1 MADVD
6 DVTRQVSGPLAD
18 IRVLDASNLIA
29 GPLATMLM
37 ADLGAE
43 VIKLEH
49 PEGGDSLR
57 SHGGQKDGHGLWWK
71 VLGRGKL
78 SVTLNLSRTEGQDLF
93 RRLAAEA
100 DVVVENFRPGTM
112 DRWGLGYPV
121 LSAANPGLVM
131 AHVSGFGQSGPL
143 AGQPGFG
150 TLAESMSGFANRNG
164 AADGPPTLPPFGLA
178 DTVTG
183 ITTAFAIMS
192 ALWARRATS
201 RGQEVDVSIIEPLLT
216 VLEPQLIEY
225 DQLGTVMSRVGNRSP
240 ANAPR
245 NMYLS
250 ADGRWVAISTSTQS
264 TANRLLTLVGHPEFL
279 DEPWF
284 HNSHERAEHSEV
296 LDAAVG
302 DWVASR
308 QHSDVLAACREVGA
322 PAAVVFA
329 VPDILA
335 DPQYAAIGAVAT
347 VEDKDLGPL
356 RMANT
361 PFRLSATPPSI
372 RWSGPDLGAHT
383 DEVYQRLGVDALA
396 LAKLRAEGVV

>member
-1 MADVD
+1 
-6 DVTRQVSGPLAD
+6 LAD
-18 IRVLDASNLIA
+18 APGGNERVAGSLADLRVLDASNLIA
-29 GPLATMLM
+29 GPLATMLL

-43 VIKLEH
+43 VVKLEH
-49 PEGGDSLR
+49 PRGGDSLR
-57 SHGGQKDGHGLWWK
+57 THGGQKDGHGLWWK

-78 SVTLNLSRTEGQDLF
+78 SVTLDLGNTAGQQIF
-93 RRLAAEA
+93 RRLAAAA

-112 DRWGLGYPV
+112 ARWGLDYQA
-121 LSAANPGLVM
+121 LSAFNPGLVM
-131 AHVSGFGQSGPL
+131 AHVSGFGQTGPL
-143 AGQPGFG
+143 ASQPGFG

-192 ALWARRATS
+192 ALWARRATG

-240 ANAPR
+240 VNAPR

-250 ADGRWVAISTSTQS
+250 QDGRWVALSTSTQS

-284 HNSHERAEHSEV
+284 YNAHQRAEHSDV

-302 DWVASR
+302 TWVAGR
-308 QHSDVLAACREVGA
+308 HHTEVLAACREVGA
-322 PAAVVFA
+322 PAAVVFT

-372 RWSGPDLGAHT
+372 RWSGPELGEHT
-383 DEVYQRLGVDALA
+383 AQVYERLGIDADELA
-396 LAKLRAEGVV
+396 QLRAEGVV